1 MSSALGQA
9 IAPSGSRPTSPTS
22 CSTRRRSV
30 GRGSIFATTLKF
42 TDDMASN
49 TQRVVGALKEA
60 ADYINLYYEVED
72 LCMSLPSRLET
83 LVVEREG
90 EQCKW

>member
-1 MSSALGQA
+1 M
-9 IAPSGSRPTSPTS
+9 
-22 CSTRRRSV
+22 
-30 GRGSIFATTLKF
+30 AT
-42 TDDMASN
+42 N

-90 EQCKW
+90 ERCKW